1 MAIVTRALRRV
12 GELLRA
18 ACCDLDQVGDRLGV
32 AFEIATLASFFDALG
47 PERSAQITHVSADGA
62 AWIAAVVATKC
73 PNAIRCADPFYVTRL
88 LAGQTVY
95 LLETDDHLLIFN
107 DRGTEIMK
115 HRWPKPGTGSWPRQG
130 VAVGQGN
137 AGHIP
142 SRTYS
147 RCGNRCGNSQ
157 RAFSLRTIEHLL
169 SIDYSSHMDMSVA
182 EYAQHRGISRQ
193 RALRMIRAGQ
203 INARRIGRS
212 WVIDQRELNQRSA
225 SGRPLGK
232 HMASILIDV
241 ISGHP
246 LELLNAQD
254 RFFAASY
261 LDRLRGA
268 EDPARLIH
276 SWMKS
281 RQLRVVNVAA
291 NPADLSDVARD
302 DRVVASGISDER
314 SEMSAARE
322 FEGYVAAA
330 DLDAFLRNNLLVESE
345 SPNVRLHVVD
355 ERPPRPIPLGLVL
368 ADLADWNRPRE
379 DGRVVELLRGT
390 AWSR

>member
-1 MAIVTRALRRV
+1 M
-12 GELLRA
+12 
-18 ACCDLDQVGDRLGV
+18 
-32 AFEIATLASFFDALG
+32 
-47 PERSAQITHVSADGA
+47 
-62 AWIAAVVATKC
+62 
-73 PNAIRCADPFYVTRL
+73 
-88 LAGQTVY
+88 
-95 LLETDDHLLIFN
+95 
-107 DRGTEIMK
+107 
-115 HRWPKPGTGSWPRQG
+115 
-130 VAVGQGN
+130 
-137 AGHIP
+137 
-142 SRTYS
+142 
-147 RCGNRCGNSQ
+147 
-157 RAFSLRTIEHLL
+157 RTIEHLL
-169 SIDYSSHMDMSVA
+169 SIDYSSQMDMSVA

-193 RALRMIRAGQ
+193 RALWMIRAGQ
-203 INARRIGRS
+203 ISARRIGRS

-232 HMASILIDV
+232 RMASILIDA

-379 DGRVVELLRGT
+379 DGRVVELLRGA